1 MTIHDDS
8 AVKKEHGRDNE
19 DNDDSAVKKDL
30 GRDEDNDIRS
40 DTATTTATMLPNSTV
55 GIQGTAKKKKRR
67 PGRNRKRTSKKVQR
81 RKQLYKERIDE
92 LRRRNII
99 LEDAKSQVN
108 ELKTKQIQTWIDKND
123 EIINTG

>member
-8 AVKKEHGRDNE
+8 AVKKEHGRD
-19 DNDDSAVKKDL
+19 
-30 GRDEDNDIRS
+30 EDNDITS
-40 DTATTTATMLPNSTV
+40 DTATTTTATMLPNSTV

-108 ELKTKQIQTWIDKND
+108 ELKSKQIQKWIDKNE